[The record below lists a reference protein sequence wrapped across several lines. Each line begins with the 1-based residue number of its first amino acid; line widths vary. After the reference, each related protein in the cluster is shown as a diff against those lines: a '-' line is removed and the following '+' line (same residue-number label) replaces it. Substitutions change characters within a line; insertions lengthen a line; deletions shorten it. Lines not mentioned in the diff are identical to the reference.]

1 MSNGAYDSQTL
12 QHLFGQVGERM
23 AAIEA
28 QLEVLSEKAG
38 VPYQRPGAG
47 VPQEIVDL
55 AHAGNKLEAIRQ
67 YRLLTG
73 ASLEDA
79 RNVVELL

>member
-1 MSNGAYDSQTL
+1 MSGAYDSQTL
-12 QHLFGQVGERM
+12 QHLFGQVGERL

-28 QLEVLSEKAG
+28 QLAILSEKAG
-38 VPYQRPGAG
+38 VPYEPPTSG

-67 YRLLTG
+67 YRIATG
-73 ASLEDA
+73 ASLQDA
-79 RNVVELL
+79 QKVVELL